1 MKPLGFLENQIT
13 LRYRAQLAALIGR
26 GVDRIE
32 AKDLKD
38 VKEALNHI
46 KKTYGAP
53 AVKTAKTMLIAVN
66 GESILHLKMYKTS
79 LKAGDELSFLPIC
92 GGG

>member
-1 MKPLGFLENQIT
+1 MESVDSLENQVT
-13 LRYRAQLAALIGR
+13 LRYRAQLAVLTGR
-26 GVDRIE
+26 GEDRIE
-32 AKDLKD
+32 AQDMKEVKD
-38 VKEALNHI
+38 ALNHI

-53 AVKTAKTMLIAVN
+53 AIKTARTMLIAVN
-66 GESILHLKMYKTS
+66 GESILHLKMYKTG